1 MKILITGANGQLG
14 RELVNQLESI
24 NQSIKLPKYDV
35 LSTTR
40 DDLDIS
46 NQTNVDSFIEYNKP
60 DVIINCAAYTKVDA
74 CEDNIEI
81 AYKINALGA
90 RNLAMASEKVN
101 AKLVHISTDYV
112 FDGISKHPYREDN
125 KTEPNSVYG
134 KSKLMGEKFVEQFSH
149 KYFILRTAWL
159 YGNGNN
165 FVKTMI
171 KLSSEN
177 KEVNIVDDQFGSPT
191 STVELARVIIRIME
205 TEHYGVYHATCE
217 GECSWYDFAKKIF
230 ELKHIDIKVNPIKSK
245 DFKCKAQ
252 RPPYSVLDNF
262 MLKLIELNLFRHWEE
277 SIEEY
282 LNKYDIYDIS
292 EK

>member
-1 MKILITGANGQLG
+1 MKILITGSNGQLG
-14 RELVNQLESI
+14 KELVNQLEAI
-24 NQSIKLPKYDV
+24 NQSINQPKYV
-35 LSTTR
+35 ILATTR
-40 DDLDIS
+40 SDLDIS
-46 NQTNVDSFIEYNKP
+46 NQTNVDNFILHNKP
-60 DVIINCAAYTKVDA
+60 DVVVNCAAYTKVDA

-81 AYKINALGA
+81 AYKINALGV
-90 RNLAMASEKVN
+90 RNLAIASEKVN
-101 AKLVHISTDYV
+101 AKLIHISTDYV
-112 FDGISKHPYREDN
+112 FNGFSKYPYREDN

-171 KLSSEN
+171 KLSLEN
-177 KEVNIVDDQFGSPT
+177 KEVNVVNDQFGTPT
-191 STVELARVIIRIME
+191 STVDLAKIIIRIME
-205 TEHYGVYHATCE
+205 TEHYGVYHATFE

-230 ELKHIDIKVNPIKSK
+230 KLKNIDIKVNPIKSNE
-245 DFKCKAQ
+245 FKCKAP
-252 RPPYSVLDNF
+252 RPLYSVLDNF
-262 MLKLIELNLFRHWEE
+262 MLKLIGLNSFRKWEE

-282 LNKYDIYDIS
+282 LERYDIN

>member
-1 MKILITGANGQLG
+1 MKILITGSNGQLG

-24 NQSIKLPKYDV
+24 NQSIKQVKYDI
-35 LSTTR
+35 LPTTR

-46 NQTNVDSFIEYNKP
+46 NQANVDSFITYNKP

-74 CEDNIEI
+74 CEDNIETS
-81 AYKINALGA
+81 YKINSLGA
-90 RNLAMASEKVN
+90 RNLAIASKKVN

-112 FDGISKHPYREDN
+112 FNGISKYPYKEDN
-125 KTEPNSVYG
+125 KTEPNSIYG

-159 YGNGNN
+159 YGDGNN

-171 KLSSEN
+171 KFSKQN
-177 KEVNIVDDQFGSPT
+177 KEVNVVDDQFGSPT
-191 STVELARVIIRIME
+191 STVDLAKVIINIME
-205 TEHYGVYHATCE
+205 TENYGVYHATCE

-230 ELKHIDIKVNPIKSK
+230 ELKNIDIKVNPIKSK
-245 DFKCKAQ
+245 DFKSKTQ
-252 RPPYSVLDNF
+252 RPQYSVLDNF
-262 MLKLIELNLFRHWEE
+262 MLKLIGLNSFRKWEE

-282 LNKYDIYDIS
+282 LKEYDIS
-292 EK
+292 RR

>member
-1 MKILITGANGQLG
+1 MKILITGSNGQLG
-14 RELVNQLESI
+14 KELVNQLKSI
-24 NQSIKLPKYDV
+24 NQSMNQPKYTI
-35 LSTTR
+35 LATTR

-46 NQTNVDSFIEYNKP
+46 NQINVDDFILYNKP
-60 DVIINCAAYTKVDA
+60 DVVINCAAYTKVDV

-90 RNLAMASEKVN
+90 KNLAIASERVN

-112 FDGISKHPYREDN
+112 FNGFSKYPYREDN

-159 YGNGNN
+159 YGDGNN

-171 KLSSEN
+171 KLSLEN
-177 KEVNIVDDQFGSPT
+177 KEVNVVNDQFGSPT
-191 STVELARVIIRIME
+191 STVDLAKVIIRIME
-205 TEHYGVYHATCE
+205 TENYGVYHATCE
-217 GECSWYDFAKKIF
+217 GQCSWYDFAKKIF
-230 ELKHIDIKVNPIKSK
+230 ELKNIDIKVNPIKSS
-245 DFKCKAQ
+245 DFKSKVQ
-252 RPPYSVLDNF
+252 RPQYSVLDNF
-262 MLKLIELNLFRHWEE
+262 MLKLIGLNSFRVWEE

-282 LNKYDIYDIS
+282 LKVYDIDR
-292 EK
+292 K

>member
-1 MKILITGANGQLG
+1 MKVLITGSNGQLG
-14 RELVNQLESI
+14 RELVNQLKSI
-24 NQSIKLPKYDV
+24 NQSIKQPKYDV
-35 LSTTR
+35 LPATR

-46 NQTNVDSFIEYNKP
+46 NQTNVDSFIAYNKP

-74 CEDNIEI
+74 CEDNIET

-90 RNLAMASEKVN
+90 RNLAIASEKVN

-112 FDGISKHPYREDN
+112 FNGLSKHPYREDN

-134 KSKLMGEKFVEQFSH
+134 NSKFMGEKFVEQFSH

-165 FVKTMI
+165 FVNTMI
-171 KLSSEN
+171 RLSSEN
-177 KEVNIVDDQFGSPT
+177 KEINVVDDQFGSPT
-191 STVELARVIIRIME
+191 STIDLAKVIIKIME

-217 GECSWYDFAKKIF
+217 GECSWYNFAKKIF
-230 ELKHIDIKVNPIKSK
+230 ELKNIDIKVNPIKSK

-262 MLKLIELNLFRHWEE
+262 MLRLIGLNSFRNWEE

-282 LNKYDIYDIS
+282 LKRYDIS
-292 EK
+292 EN

>member
-1 MKILITGANGQLG
+1 MKILITGSNGQLG

-24 NQSIKLPKYDV
+24 NQSIKQVKYDI
-35 LSTTR
+35 LPTTR

-46 NQTNVDSFIEYNKP
+46 NQTNVDSFITYNKP

-74 CEDNIEI
+74 CEDNIETS
-81 AYKINALGA
+81 YKINSLGA
-90 RNLAMASEKVN
+90 RNLAIASKKVN

-112 FDGISKHPYREDN
+112 FNGISKYPYKEDN

-159 YGNGNN
+159 YGDGNN

-171 KLSSEN
+171 KFSKEN
-177 KEVNIVDDQFGSPT
+177 KEVNVVDDQFGSPT
-191 STVELARVIIRIME
+191 STVDLAKVIINIME
-205 TEHYGVYHATCE
+205 TENYGVYHATCE

-230 ELKHIDIKVNPIKSK
+230 ELKNIDIKVNPIKSK
-245 DFKCKAQ
+245 DFKSKTQ
-252 RPPYSVLDNF
+252 RPQYSVLDNF
-262 MLKLIELNLFRHWEE
+262 MLKLIGLNSFRKWEE

-282 LNKYDIYDIS
+282 LKEYDIIRR
-292 EK
+292 

>member
-1 MKILITGANGQLG
+1 MKILITGSNGQLG

-24 NQSIKLPKYDV
+24 NQSIKQVKYDI
-35 LSTTR
+35 LPTTR

-46 NQTNVDSFIEYNKP
+46 NQANVDSFITYNKP

-74 CEDNIEI
+74 CEDNIETS
-81 AYKINALGA
+81 YKINSLGA
-90 RNLAMASEKVN
+90 RNLAIASKKVN

-112 FDGISKHPYREDN
+112 FNGISKYPYKEDN
-125 KTEPNSVYG
+125 KTEPNSIYG

-159 YGNGNN
+159 YGDGNN

-171 KLSSEN
+171 KFSKQN
-177 KEVNIVDDQFGSPT
+177 KEVNVVDDQFGSPT
-191 STVELARVIIRIME
+191 STVDLAKVIINIME
-205 TEHYGVYHATCE
+205 TENYGVYHATCE

-230 ELKHIDIKVNPIKSK
+230 ELKNIDIKVNPIKSK
-245 DFKCKAQ
+245 DFKSKTQ
-252 RPPYSVLDNF
+252 RPQYSVLDNF
-262 MLKLIELNLFRHWEE
+262 MLKLIGLNSFRKWEE

-282 LNKYDIYDIS
+282 LKEYDIIRR
-292 EK
+292 

>member
-1 MKILITGANGQLG
+1 MKILITGSNGQLG
-14 RELVNQLESI
+14 KELVNQLEAI
-24 NQSIKLPKYDV
+24 NQSINQPKYV
-35 LSTTR
+35 ILATTR
-40 DDLDIS
+40 SDLDIS
-46 NQTNVDSFIEYNKP
+46 NQTNVDNFILHNKP
-60 DVIINCAAYTKVDA
+60 DVVVNCAAYTKVDA

-81 AYKINALGA
+81 AYKINALGV
-90 RNLAMASEKVN
+90 RNLAIASEKVN
-101 AKLVHISTDYV
+101 AKLIHISTDYV
-112 FDGISKHPYREDN
+112 FNGFSKYPYIEDN

-171 KLSSEN
+171 KLSLEN
-177 KEVNIVDDQFGSPT
+177 KEVNVVNDQFGTPT
-191 STVELARVIIRIME
+191 STVDLAKIIIRIME

-230 ELKHIDIKVNPIKSK
+230 KLKNIDIKVNPIKSNE
-245 DFKCKAQ
+245 FKCKAP
-252 RPPYSVLDNF
+252 RPLYSVLDNF
-262 MLKLIELNLFRHWEE
+262 MLKLIGLNSFRKWEE

-282 LNKYDIYDIS
+282 LERYDIN

>member
-1 MKILITGANGQLG
+1 MKILITGSNGQLG
-14 RELVNQLESI
+14 KELVNQLEAI
-24 NQSIKLPKYDV
+24 NQSINQPKYV
-35 LSTTR
+35 ILATTR
-40 DDLDIS
+40 SDLDIS
-46 NQTNVDSFIEYNKP
+46 NQTNVDNFILHNKP
-60 DVIINCAAYTKVDA
+60 DVVVNCAAYTKVDA

-81 AYKINALGA
+81 AYKINALGV
-90 RNLAMASEKVN
+90 RNLAIASEKVN
-101 AKLVHISTDYV
+101 AKLIHISTDYV
-112 FDGISKHPYREDN
+112 FNGFYKYPYREDN

-171 KLSSEN
+171 KLSLEN
-177 KEVNIVDDQFGSPT
+177 KEVNVVNDQFGTPT
-191 STVELARVIIRIME
+191 STVDLAKIIIRIME

-230 ELKHIDIKVNPIKSK
+230 KLKNIDIKVNPIKSNE
-245 DFKCKAQ
+245 FKCKAP
-252 RPPYSVLDNF
+252 RPLYSVLDNF
-262 MLKLIELNLFRHWEE
+262 MLKLIGLNSFRKWEE

-282 LNKYDIYDIS
+282 LERYDIN

>member
-1 MKILITGANGQLG
+1 MKILITGSNGQLG

-24 NQSIKLPKYDV
+24 NQSIKQPKYDV
-35 LSTTR
+35 LPTTR

-46 NQTNVDSFIEYNKP
+46 NQTNVDSFIVYNKP
-60 DVIINCAAYTKVDA
+60 DVIINCAAYTKVDE
-74 CEDNIEI
+74 CEDNIET

-90 RNLAMASEKVN
+90 RNLAIASEKVS

-112 FDGISKHPYREDN
+112 FNGISKHPYREDN

-134 KSKLMGEKFVEQFSH
+134 NSKLMGEKFVKQFSH

-159 YGNGNN
+159 YGDGNN

-191 STVELARVIIRIME
+191 STVDLARVIIKIME
-205 TEHYGVYHATCE
+205 TEYYGVYHATCE

-230 ELKHIDIKVNPIKSK
+230 QLKNIDIKVNPIKSK

-252 RPPYSVLDNF
+252 RPLYSVLDNF
-262 MLKLIELNLFRHWEE
+262 MLNLIGLNLFRKWEE

-282 LNKYDIYDIS
+282 LNKYDIS

>member
-1 MKILITGANGQLG
+1 MKILITGSNGQLG
-14 RELVNQLESI
+14 RALVNQLESI
-24 NQSIKLPKYDV
+24 NQSIKQPKYDV
-35 LSTTR
+35 LPTTR

-46 NQTNVDSFIEYNKP
+46 NQTNVDSFIAYNKP

-74 CEDNIEI
+74 CEDNIET

-90 RNLAMASEKVN
+90 RNLAIASEKVN

-112 FDGISKHPYREDN
+112 FNGLSKHPYREDN

-134 KSKLMGEKFVEQFSH
+134 NSKFMGEKFVEQFSH

-171 KLSSEN
+171 RLSSEN
-177 KEVNIVDDQFGSPT
+177 KEINVVDDQFGSPT
-191 STVELARVIIRIME
+191 STIDLAKVIIKIME

-230 ELKHIDIKVNPIKSK
+230 ELKNIDIKVNPIKSK
-245 DFKCKAQ
+245 DFKCKAK

-262 MLKLIELNLFRHWEE
+262 MLKLIGLNSFRNWEE

-282 LNKYDIYDIS
+282 LKRYDIMI
-292 EK
+292 

>member
-1 MKILITGANGQLG
+1 MKILITGSNGQLG
-14 RELVNQLESI
+14 KELINQLKAI
-24 NQSIKLPKYDV
+24 NQSISQAKYTIFA
-35 LSTTR
+35 TTR
-40 DDLDIS
+40 NDFDIS
-46 NQTNVDSFIEYNKP
+46 NNNNVDNFILHNKP
-60 DVIINCAAYTKVDA
+60 DVVVNCAAYTKVDA

-90 RNLAMASEKVN
+90 RNLAIASEKVN
-101 AKLVHISTDYV
+101 AKLIHISTDYV
-112 FDGISKHPYREDN
+112 FNGFSKYPYREDN

-171 KLSSEN
+171 KLSLEN
-177 KEVNIVDDQFGSPT
+177 KEVNVVDDQFGTPT
-191 STVELARVIIRIME
+191 STVDLAKIIIRIME
-205 TEHYGVYHATCE
+205 TEYYGVYHATCE

-230 ELKHIDIKVNPIKSK
+230 ELKNIDIKVNPIKSNEL
-245 DFKCKAQ
+245 KCKAQ
-252 RPPYSVLDNF
+252 RPLYSVLDNF
-262 MLKLIELNLFRHWEE
+262 MLKLIGLNFFRKWEE
-277 SIEEY
+277 SVEEY
-282 LNKYDIYDIS
+282 LERYNMN

>member
-1 MKILITGANGQLG
+1 MKILITGSNGQLG
-14 RELVNQLESI
+14 KELVNQLEAI
-24 NQSIKLPKYDV
+24 NQSINQPKYV
-35 LSTTR
+35 ILATTR
-40 DDLDIS
+40 SDLDIS
-46 NQTNVDSFIEYNKP
+46 NQTNVDNFILHNKP
-60 DVIINCAAYTKVDA
+60 DVVVNCAAYTKVDA

-81 AYKINALGA
+81 AYKINALGV
-90 RNLAMASEKVN
+90 RNLAIASEKVN
-101 AKLVHISTDYV
+101 AKLIHISTDYV
-112 FDGISKHPYREDN
+112 FNCFSKYPYREDN

-171 KLSSEN
+171 KLSLEN
-177 KEVNIVDDQFGSPT
+177 KEVNVVNDQFGTPT
-191 STVELARVIIRIME
+191 STVDLAKIIIRIME

-230 ELKHIDIKVNPIKSK
+230 KLKNIDIKVNPIKSNE
-245 DFKCKAQ
+245 FKCKAP
-252 RPPYSVLDNF
+252 RPLYSVLDNF
-262 MLKLIELNLFRHWEE
+262 MLKLIGLNSFRKWEE

-282 LNKYDIYDIS
+282 LERYDIN

>member
-1 MKILITGANGQLG
+1 MKILITGSNGQLG
-14 RELVNQLESI
+14 KELVNQLKSI
-24 NQSIKLPKYDV
+24 NQSMNQSKYTI
-35 LSTTR
+35 LATTR

-46 NQTNVDSFIEYNKP
+46 NQINVDDFILYNKP
-60 DVIINCAAYTKVDA
+60 DVVINCAAYTKVDA

-90 RNLAMASEKVN
+90 KNLAIASERVN

-112 FDGISKHPYREDN
+112 FNGFSKYPYREDN

-159 YGNGNN
+159 YGDGNN

-171 KLSSEN
+171 KLSLEN
-177 KEVNIVDDQFGSPT
+177 KEVNVVNDQFGSPT
-191 STVELARVIIRIME
+191 STVDLAKVIIRIME
-205 TEHYGVYHATCE
+205 TENYGVYHATCE
-217 GECSWYDFAKKIF
+217 GQCSWYDFAKKIF
-230 ELKHIDIKVNPIKSK
+230 ELKNIDIKVNPIKSS
-245 DFKCKAQ
+245 DFKSKVQ
-252 RPPYSVLDNF
+252 RPQYSVLDNF
-262 MLKLIELNLFRHWEE
+262 MLKLIGLNSFRVWEE

-282 LNKYDIYDIS
+282 LKVYDIDR
-292 EK
+292 K

>member
-1 MKILITGANGQLG
+1 MKILITGSNGQLG
-14 RELVNQLESI
+14 KELVNQLKSI
-24 NQSIKLPKYDV
+24 NQSMNQPKYTI
-35 LSTTR
+35 LATTR

-46 NQTNVDSFIEYNKP
+46 NQINVDDFILYNKP
-60 DVIINCAAYTKVDA
+60 DVVINCAAYTKVDV

-90 RNLAMASEKVN
+90 RSLAIASERVN

-112 FDGISKHPYREDN
+112 FNGFSKYPYREDN

-159 YGNGNN
+159 YGDGNN

-171 KLSSEN
+171 KLSLEN
-177 KEVNIVDDQFGSPT
+177 KEVNVVNDQFGSPT
-191 STVELARVIIRIME
+191 STVDLAKVIIRIME
-205 TEHYGVYHATCE
+205 TENYGVYHATCE
-217 GECSWYDFAKKIF
+217 GQCSWYDFAKKIF
-230 ELKHIDIKVNPIKSK
+230 ELKNIDIKVNPIKSS
-245 DFKCKAQ
+245 DFKSKVQ
-252 RPPYSVLDNF
+252 RPQYSVLDNF
-262 MLKLIELNLFRHWEE
+262 MLKLIGLNSFRVWEE

-282 LNKYDIYDIS
+282 LKVYDIDR
-292 EK
+292 K